1 MHARHQGDDGGSGQ
15 CSQSHGIKS
24 KRRRMTL
31 FNRFW
36 APSFGK
42 LPDSRARRFEG
53 ITAVG
58 TTMLSPTP
66 NGGNANRAMLPLK
79 HHHTSWNFE
88 QINVNARTCVLLM
101 AFGLA
106 GCSSWGRHSGVPK
119 PAFVPTAA
127 RQLRVTTGA
136 AKGQVDLAYTVQ
148 ASYPAQEIRD
158 GWGRT
163 LREHGYRQLDYD
175 FLDPNRKAGVSGEWV
190 SYLDATSR
198 PSGCVRELIE
208 DWQND
213 REDVV
218 RYRLRYAGPCETS
231 TSNHTPQSTDTLQVI
246 AGFIPAAAARAGRA
260 FMERVSPKLR

>member
-1 MHARHQGDDGGSGQ
+1 MLAYSSSHDGGRIEGWLD
-15 CSQSHGIKS
+15 S
-24 KRRRMTL
+24 KNCRLDTYRRR
-31 FNRFW
+31 
-36 APSFGK
+36 
-42 LPDSRARRFEG
+42 
-53 ITAVG
+53 
-58 TTMLSPTP
+58 
-66 NGGNANRAMLPLK
+66 
-79 HHHTSWNFE
+79 
-88 QINVNARTCVLLM
+88 NVVKDNARTFVLLM
-101 AFGLA
+101 AFGLV
-106 GCSSWGRHSGVPK
+106 GCSSWGPHSDVPK

-163 LREHGYRQLDYD
+163 LREHGYRHLDYD

-198 PSGCVRELIE
+198 PAGCVRELIE

-213 REDVV
+213 RDDVV
-218 RYRLRYAGPCETS
+218 RYRLRYDGPCETR
-231 TSNHTPQSTDTLQVI
+231 TNNHTPQSTDTLKVI
-246 AGFIPAAAARAGRA
+246 AGFIPAAAVRAGRA